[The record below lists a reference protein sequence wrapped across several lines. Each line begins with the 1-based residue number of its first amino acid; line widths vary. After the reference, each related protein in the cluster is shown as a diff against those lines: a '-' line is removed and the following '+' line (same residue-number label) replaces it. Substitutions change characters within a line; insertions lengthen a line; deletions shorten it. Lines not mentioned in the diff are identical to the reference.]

1 MPQPSRPAVLLA
13 VAVATCLAAAC
24 GEPSPRTAADSQAA
38 HVAEVIA
45 AGGTVDSILPMAEQ
59 LRRFRVG
66 LDSVDTL
73 RHAAPDRESLVR
85 RFLSAVS
92 TSDTAT
98 LNALSLDRAE
108 FAYLYYPT
116 SAMSQPPYE
125 APPQLLWGQIMTSS
139 NESLP
144 KALARLAGTSV
155 SLVQLR
161 CPDSATV
168 EGKNRLHQ
176 QCALRLR
183 AGSTTLP
190 DGRWFGTILERE
202 GRFKFIGYANAL

>member
-1 MPQPSRPAVLLA
+1 MPQPSRPSVLLA
-13 VAVATCLAAAC
+13 VAVATCFAAAC

-85 RFLSAVS
+85 RFLTALS